1 MFAKGLREERG
12 FSFAGIEK
20 GPSGLY
26 VSSSGNGGAGS
37 PPTGGGQPSESEC
50 AVGRQRHEQFGEG
63 PKWKQGG
70 GAGHSPVLTPRPCH
84 AVTVNN
90 TAAHV

>member
-1 MFAKGLREERG
+1 MEGRSFPGRGALFAKGLREERG

-26 VSSSGNGGAGS
+26 VSSSGNGGPGS
-37 PPTGGGQPSESEC
+37 PPTGSGQPSESKC

-63 PKWKQGG
+63 PKWKQRGYLG
-70 GAGHSPVLTPRPCH
+70 VGSKDSRV
-84 AVTVNN
+84 
-90 TAAHV
+90 

>member
-26 VSSSGNGGAGS
+26 VSSSGIGGTGS
-37 PPTGGGQPSESEC
+37 PPTGSGQPSESEC

-70 GAGHSPVLTPRPCH
+70 YLGVGSKDSRV
-84 AVTVNN
+84 
-90 TAAHV
+90 